1 MSCTS
6 HVSIET
12 LICSNDWTQNLLRFP
27 GMEATLGLCRKLW
40 YQASSITLDTL
51 SKKGSRPI
59 RIDLENQKKKEGRLD
74 LDLAD
79 SKAAL

>member
-1 MSCTS
+1 
-6 HVSIET
+6 
-12 LICSNDWTQNLLRFP
+12 
-27 GMEATLGLCRKLW
+27 MEATLGLCRKLW